1 MTFQQQKPAVKK
13 PIKSRIEAARAD
25 REVGFH
31 GLSDVAQTR
40 IHDVG
45 WTLPCVTVTPPLLHS
60 STPPT
65 LSPQLHRTTRFLKHP
80 CIFRLGFF
88 RYPFDFFCVEHDL
101 SDDEGAAGVRKSRKG
116 KSKKEADD
124 SNGGLLKI
132 DTTGDGKVSL
142 QVARSL
148 PLFLRPGLIS
158 FCSA

>member
-1 MTFQQQKPAVKK
+1 MTFQQHKPAVKK

-45 WTLPCVTVTPPLLHS
+45 WTLPYVTVTPPPPP
-60 STPPT
+60 STLPPFST
-65 LSPQLHRTTRFLKHP
+65 VASHNTRFLKHP
-80 CIFRLGFF
+80 CIFRPGFL

-101 SDDEGAAGVRKSRKG
+101 SDDEGTAGVRKSRKG

-124 SNGGLLKI
+124 SNGGLIKI

-142 QVARSL
+142 QVTRSL